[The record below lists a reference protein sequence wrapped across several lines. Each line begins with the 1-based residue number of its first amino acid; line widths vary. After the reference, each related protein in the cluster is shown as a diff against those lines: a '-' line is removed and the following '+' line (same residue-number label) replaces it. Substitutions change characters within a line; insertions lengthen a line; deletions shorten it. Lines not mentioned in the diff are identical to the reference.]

1 MKKYIFL
8 IIGALIIFALDQWT
22 KVWAVE
28 ALVGSFD
35 AINFADDG
43 RVYIQAH
50 RSIPIFEGWWHHR
63 LVGNTGAAFGIFSTL
78 PQGLRIPFFFVIT
91 VIAISMMTF
100 LYRSAE
106 KQPVLRVAITLI
118 LGGAIGNLYDRLQ
131 HSFVIDF
138 IDWFIPCTTEG
149 SIQRQ
154 VVDFFA
160 PCRGI
165 SHHWPTFN
173 VADVAIS
180 IGIGLFLIDA
190 LFFANKESDATPSS
204 SAEVDS
210 GE

>member
-1 MKKYIFL
+1 MKKYIYL

-50 RSIPIFEGWWHHR
+50 RSIPIFDGWWHHR

-91 VIAISMMTF
+91 VIAISMMIF
-100 LYRSAE
+100 LFRSAE
-106 KQPVLRVAITLI
+106 KQPLLRVAITLI

-160 PCRGI
+160 PCRGLN
-165 SHHWPTFN
+165 HHWPTFN

-180 IGIGLFLIDA
+180 VGIGLFLIDA
-190 LFFANKESDATPSS
+190 LFFADKQVDA
-204 SAEVDS
+204 AQDKAS
-210 GE
+210 GEQSES

>member
-8 IIGALIIFALDQWT
+8 IIGALFIFALDQWT

-35 AINFADDG
+35 AMNFADDG
-43 RVYIQAH
+43 RVYIKAH

-63 LVGNTGAAFGIFSTL
+63 LVGNTGAAFGIFRTL

-91 VIAISMMTF
+91 VVAISMMTF

-106 KQPVLRVAITLI
+106 KQPLLRVAITLI

-131 HSFVIDF
+131 HSFVIDC
-138 IDWFIPCTTEG
+138 IVWFIPCTTEG

-154 VVDFFA
+154 VIDFFA
-160 PCRGI
+160 PCRGLN
-165 SHHWPTFN
+165 HHWPTFN
-173 VADVAIS
+173 VADIAIS
-180 IGIGLFLIDA
+180 VGIGLFLIDA
-190 LFFANKESDATPSS
+190 LFFADKNGAADASKKEAPESQ
-204 SAEVDS
+204 
-210 GE
+210 